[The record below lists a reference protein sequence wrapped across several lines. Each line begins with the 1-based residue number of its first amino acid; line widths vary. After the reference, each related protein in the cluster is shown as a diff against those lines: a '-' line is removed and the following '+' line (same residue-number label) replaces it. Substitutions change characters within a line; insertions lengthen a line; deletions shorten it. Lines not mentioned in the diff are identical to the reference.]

1 MLVFSSIHNLIRTE
15 RPFCCCTM
23 LIDLLTYLLS
33 VVVIM
38 DHMPSVANLYVA
50 HGLSYLGSQLL
61 YEVVDLQ

>member
-1 MLVFSSIHNLIRTE
+1 LLLLYYANG
-15 RPFCCCTM
+15 
-23 LIDLLTYLLS
+23 LIDQLTYLRS

-38 DHMPSVANLYVA
+38 DHMPSVANLYVS